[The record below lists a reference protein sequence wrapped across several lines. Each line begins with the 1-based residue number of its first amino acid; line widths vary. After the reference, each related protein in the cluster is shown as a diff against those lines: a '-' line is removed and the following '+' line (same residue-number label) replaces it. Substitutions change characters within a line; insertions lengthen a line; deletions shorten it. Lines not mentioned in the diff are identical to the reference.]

1 MKRVF
6 LCILCL
12 TALAAFQSFAKGNK
26 SLYGSYENYHDRYGN
41 YVEPY
46 AYDGYDDYD
55 DYDDYDSYDGDD
67 DYDDYDDYDSYDDDS
82 DYPDDSGEDDYYDED
97 QQTHEKKKQVSYV
110 YNTTRAGDQQLKITI
125 GLGVPTNF
133 GNPLPGQDGKMKFG
147 GYGTFGYHLFLTDW
161 FAVGADI
168 GFGFNPTIAGHTFNH
183 VPTVATATLQPS
195 IGNFEFPITVGVGA
209 AWETY
214 NGETYWPG
222 LVLLGEVGAR
232 YKISQSWG
240 VGLDASYKLMPQ
252 FARNWGTGDETIFG
266 SFVTVS
272 ACANY
277 YF

>member
-1 MKRVF
+1 M
-6 LCILCL
+6 ICL
-12 TALAAFQSFAKGNK
+12 ATLMPFRSFAKGK
-26 SLYGSYENYHDRYGN
+26 IGIYGTYEDYHDRYGN
-41 YVEPY
+41 YLEPY
-46 AYDGYDDYD
+46 AYSEYDDYDSYDDYD
-55 DYDDYDSYDGDD
+55 DYDDYDSYEDEEDD
-67 DYDDYDDYDSYDDDS
+67 DYYDDSED
-82 DYPDDSGEDDYYDED
+82 DDYYDED
-97 QQTHEKKKQVSYV
+97 QRTHEKKKQVSYV
-110 YNTTRAGDQQLKITI
+110 YNTTRAGDQQLKITL
-125 GLGVPTNF
+125 GLGIPTSF
-133 GNPLPGQDGKMKFG
+133 GNPLPGGDGKVKLG
-147 GYGTFGYHLFLTDW
+147 GYGTFGYHFFLTDW

-240 VGLDASYKLMPQ
+240 VGLDVSYKAMPQ
-252 FARNWGTGDETIFG
+252 FARNWGTGEETTVGTF
-266 SFVTVS
+266 FTVS
-272 ACANY
+272 LCANY